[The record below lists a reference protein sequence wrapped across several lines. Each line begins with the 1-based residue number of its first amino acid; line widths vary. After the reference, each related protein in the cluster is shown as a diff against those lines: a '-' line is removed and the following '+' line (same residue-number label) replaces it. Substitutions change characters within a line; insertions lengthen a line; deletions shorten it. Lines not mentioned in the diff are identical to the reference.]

1 MGVLTVMLP
10 NFNHNAAARTANFVA
25 PWEEGDKSKFVGKP
39 AFIVGDASSVGQY
52 GASFLPSHTH
62 PPKTTHVNDPCGQLH
77 SCTL

>member
-39 AFIVGDASSVGQY
+39 AFIVGGASSVGQY
-52 GASFLPSHTH
+52 GACNVPPPLPLSLSQDDLCR
-62 PPKTTHVNDPCGQLH
+62 PLH
-77 SCTL
+77 SRNL